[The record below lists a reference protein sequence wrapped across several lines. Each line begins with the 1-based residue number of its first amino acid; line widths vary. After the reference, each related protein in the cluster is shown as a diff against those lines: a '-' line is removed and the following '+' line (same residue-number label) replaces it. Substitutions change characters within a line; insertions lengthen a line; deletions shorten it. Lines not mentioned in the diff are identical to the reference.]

1 MPPRR
6 RHYAGFVIC
15 DHNIPQRGKMMTWNM
30 PFYEQR
36 ILEDEPLMPTRPE
49 DLNASLEKITYK
61 SMALEWK
68 RGLIL
73 DRSPYH
79 DKEIDF
85 WVPAGESVAWAIDK
99 LLSSY
104 TEQARKERAR

>member
-1 MPPRR
+1 MSRR
-6 RHYAGFVIC
+6 RHYEGFVIC
-15 DHNIPQRGKMMTWNM
+15 DHNVPHRGKMMTWNM
-30 PFYEQR
+30 PFYQVR
-36 ILEDEPLMPTRPE
+36 ILEDEPVTPLRFE
-49 DLNASLEKITYK
+49 ELKASFEEPSFKTV
-61 SMALEWK
+61 MLEWK

-79 DKEIDF
+79 DREIDF
-85 WVPAGESVAWAIDK
+85 WVPAGESVTWAIDK

>member
-6 RHYAGFVIC
+6 RHYEGFVVC
-15 DHNIPQRGKMMTWNM
+15 NDNIPQRGKMMTWSA
-30 PFYEQR
+30 PFYQQR
-36 ILEDEPLMPTRPE
+36 ILEIEPISPVSHKMLKAGFD
-49 DLNASLEKITYK
+49 DLTYK
-61 SMALEWK
+61 SVMLEWK
-68 RGLIL
+68 RGLVIE
-73 DRSPYH
+73 RSPYH

>member
-6 RHYAGFVIC
+6 NHYKGYVVC
-15 DHNIPQRGKMMTWNM
+15 DHNIPQRGKMMSWNT
-30 PFYEQR
+30 PFFQQR
-36 ILEDEPLMPTRPE
+36 ILEDEPFVPTKVK
-49 DLNASLEKITYK
+49 DLKSAYEEITMK
-61 SMALEWK
+61 SVTLEWK

-85 WVPAGESVAWAIDK
+85 WVPAGESVAWAVDK

-104 TEQARKERAR
+104 TEQARKERAQ